1 MNEAITVGLI
11 TGILGVLGG
20 AGFWG
25 YMASRK
31 EAPIKKRDADIAAA
45 HQSQQMALAV
55 ADDLREDVNRLRGE
69 LGVEREER
77 QKLSGRVQGLETH
90 IRELNGTIRSLRE
103 AIRAFR
109 DAWDDITRRWAEI
122 RLQDEAPPMP
132 YTNIE

>member
-103 AIRAFR
+103 AILAFR
-109 DAWDDITRRWAEI
+109 DARDDITRRWAEI